1 MKITSIKQYKG
12 STYEVELDE
21 ARKIYLHA
29 DIIAD
34 FGMFSGMELDKTEL
48 RKIIYASNFRRAF
61 QYALHLLDY
70 RDYSY
75 KEMFLKLEKTYKNE
89 NLCYAV
95 MKKLVSVGVINDARY
110 AEKLARKL
118 VESRRYG
125 LRRAKQEMFLKGIDS
140 ETADEALEVYEDA
153 AEENLAYLLERK
165 YSRLLTDE
173 TDRKSI
179 EKVKSALVRYGY
191 GFGEI
196 NAAVRE
202 YFENA
207 EDLQEDT

>member
-1 MKITSIKQYKG
+1 MRITSISRYKG
-12 STYEVELDE
+12 TTYEVVLDE
-21 ARKIYLHA
+21 SRKIYLHA

-34 FGMFSGMELDKTEL
+34 FGLYSGMETNRTEL

-75 KEMFLKLEKTYKNE
+75 REMFRKLEKTYKNE
-89 NLCYAV
+89 KLCYAV
-95 MKKLVSVGVINDARY
+95 MDKLVKIGAVNDVRY
-110 AEKLARKL
+110 AERLARKL
-118 VESRRYG
+118 VEAKRFG
-125 LRRAKQEMFLKGIDS
+125 LRRAKQEMLAKGIGAN
-140 ETADEALEVYEDA
+140 TAEDALAAYEDCT
-153 AEENLAYLLERK
+153 EDNLAYLLERK

-173 TDRKSI
+173 ADRKSI

-191 GFGEI
+191 GFDEI
-196 NAAVRE
+196 NRAVRE
-202 YFENA
+202 FFENA